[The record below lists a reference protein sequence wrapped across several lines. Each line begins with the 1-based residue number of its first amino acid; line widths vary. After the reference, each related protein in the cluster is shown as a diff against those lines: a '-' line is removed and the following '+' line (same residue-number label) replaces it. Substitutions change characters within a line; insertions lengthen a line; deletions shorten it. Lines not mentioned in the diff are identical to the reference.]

1 MKPFLNVKNFKSPK
15 QVMESFLGIKNFETA
30 MASFFSIRNF
40 KSRRAVVEFSLSF
53 KSFKSSYKVTE
64 RVFLSGHASLSF
76 HMMIKF
82 LGTFSVS
89 VPTEYL

>member
-40 KSRRAVVEFSLSF
+40 KSRRAVVEFFLSF

-64 RVFLSGHASLSF
+64 RFFFQWSRF
-76 HMMIKF
+76 IKLPYDDQISRNDIF
-82 LGTFSVS
+82 CVS
-89 VPTEYL
+89 SH